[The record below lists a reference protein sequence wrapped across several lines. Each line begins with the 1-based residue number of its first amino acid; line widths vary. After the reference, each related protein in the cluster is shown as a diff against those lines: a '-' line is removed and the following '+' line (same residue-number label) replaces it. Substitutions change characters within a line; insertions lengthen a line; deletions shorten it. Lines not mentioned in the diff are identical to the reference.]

1 MAQGKFLIKILAL
14 FMVLFTGMY
23 LKGTHEQEVAAN
35 DNKKIVKEEVTN
47 NAHLVNQHKDVDK
60 EKVEIYN
67 F

>member
-23 LKGTHEQEVAAN
+23 LKGANEQEIAEKSK
-35 DNKKIVKEEVTN
+35 NKVIKEEITN
-47 NAHLVNQHKDVDK
+47 NAHLVDQHKGVDK